1 MKFVEQDFA
10 YYERTI
16 KRMYQSYYW
25 KRILILA
32 FVLVIVLAYTGIFQ
46 EHLLYNVLL
55 MIIIAG
61 GGIYLYLQKQNFPEV
76 YQKYL
81 EINQPEAKIV
91 KIQEAEYSYN
101 DLEDKSVR
109 INKTGMRNLPS
120 RNKQYTLMVGFSKS
134 FFPREPLQIVYYDM
148 LELTYEEKFRLKRNG
163 YHSMPRFLRRFTFSN
178 LKESIGNMGRFIVG
192 NIFLLVILFRVIR
205 YLWSFIQLLF

>member
-46 EHLLYNVLL
+46 EHFLYNVLL

-61 GGIYLYLQKQNFPEV
+61 GRYLSLS
-76 YQKYL
+76 
-81 EINQPEAKIV
+81 AKT
-91 KIQEAEYSYN
+91 KISRG
-101 DLEDKSVR
+101 LSKISRDKSTR
-109 INKTGMRNLPS
+109 
-120 RNKQYTLMVGFSKS
+120 SKN
-134 FFPREPLQIVYYDM
+134 R
-148 LELTYEEKFRLKRNG
+148 
-163 YHSMPRFLRRFTFSN
+163 
-178 LKESIGNMGRFIVG
+178 
-192 NIFLLVILFRVIR
+192 
-205 YLWSFIQLLF
+205 

>member
-61 GGIYLYLQKQNFPEV
+61 EVFIFICKNKNF
-76 YQKYL
+76 Q
-81 EINQPEAKIV
+81 
-91 KIQEAEYSYN
+91 
-101 DLEDKSVR
+101 R
-109 INKTGMRNLPS
+109 
-120 RNKQYTLMVGFSKS
+120 
-134 FFPREPLQIVYYDM
+134 
-148 LELTYEEKFRLKRNG
+148 
-163 YHSMPRFLRRFTFSN
+163 
-178 LKESIGNMGRFIVG
+178 SIK
-192 NIFLLVILFRVIR
+192 NI
-205 YLWSFIQLLF
+205 

>member
-61 GGIYLYLQKQNFPEV
+61 GGIYLYLQKQKFPEV

-91 KIQEAEYSYN
+91 KI
-101 DLEDKSVR
+101 
-109 INKTGMRNLPS
+109 
-120 RNKQYTLMVGFSKS
+120 
-134 FFPREPLQIVYYDM
+134 
-148 LELTYEEKFRLKRNG
+148 
-163 YHSMPRFLRRFTFSN
+163 
-178 LKESIGNMGRFIVG
+178 
-192 NIFLLVILFRVIR
+192 
-205 YLWSFIQLLF
+205 